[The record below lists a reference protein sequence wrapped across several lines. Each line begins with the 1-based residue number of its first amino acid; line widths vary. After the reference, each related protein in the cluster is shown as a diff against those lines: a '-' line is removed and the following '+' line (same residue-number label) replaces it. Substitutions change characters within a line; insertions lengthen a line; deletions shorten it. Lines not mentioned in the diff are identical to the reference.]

1 MQVSNLLETPSSRRK
16 IITLKDPSGVVE
28 MKAWGDMATNLQI
41 EAEQMVKI
49 SCVTIDQY
57 LNRCSLN
64 TNPSTTV
71 EVLNEEEEIEGIID
85 AACLDQDM
93 MSVLIEEQLYKVDIE
108 VMTRL
113 YPSGEFTPGVEIHAT
128 VKGRSIVEVFNI
140 RRPDEENH

>member
-1 MQVSNLLETPSSRRK
+1 MQVSNVLETPSSRRK

-71 EVLNEEEEIEGIID
+71 EVN
-85 AACLDQDM
+85 
-93 MSVLIEEQLYKVDIE
+93 
-108 VMTRL
+108 
-113 YPSGEFTPGVEIHAT
+113 
-128 VKGRSIVEVFNI
+128 
-140 RRPDEENH
+140 